1 MTALELLHCLGCQG
15 QASLTALGRGGAWR
29 QSLDCLD
36 STRDLMTRR
45 ARSGFRAMVVAHRLA
60 LNGTGL
66 DLLTVARTAFQHGA
80 PAPGNR

>member
-1 MTALELLHCLGCQG
+1 VTALELLHCLGCQG